1 MSLTSLLSTSSSVM
15 AVLVMKK
22 HRLWYL
28 VREEGYEDENGDYH
42 EGSSEWRGYIPCN
55 AVPAGKAAERTF
67 EDGVVRAYSY
77 TVNLEAG
84 VDFSIGDR
92 VKIEMLN
99 GEVREFGVKGFHRYQ
114 LQCKLWV

>member
-1 MSLTSLLSTSSSVM
+1 M

-22 HRLWYL
+22 HRLSYL
-28 VREEGYEDENGDYH
+28 VRDNGYEDENGDYH

-77 TVNLEAG
+77 TINLEAE
-84 VDFSIGDR
+84 VDFCIGDR
-92 VKIEMLN
+92 VKIEFLN
-99 GEVREFGVKGFHRYQ
+99 GESREFGVKGFHRYQ